1 MKNLIVALSIL
12 PIIAFGGEVDLKKS
26 VFKWTGTKVT
36 GSHYGKVLLKSAS
49 IDEKDGHINSGTFV
63 MDMNT
68 ISCDDLQGEWMD
80 KLIGHLK
87 NDDFFGVN
95 KYPTS
100 TLNIKHGMNGKLT
113 GNLTIKGVSQPVT
126 VSYKQSGKNFNG
138 TLKFDRTKYGIKYG
152 SGSFFEGLGDKMIH
166 DEVTVEFSVVTK

>member
-1 MKNLIVALSIL
+1 M
-12 PIIAFGGEVDLKKS
+12 
-26 VFKWTGTKVT
+26 
-36 GSHYGKVLLKSAS
+36 KSAS
-49 IDEKDGHINSGTFV
+49 IDEKDGQINSGTFV

-95 KYPTS
+95 KHPTS
-100 TLNIKHGMNGKLT
+100 TLSIKHGMNGKLT
-113 GNLTIKGVSQPVT
+113 GDLTIKGVSQPVT

-138 TLKFDRTKYGIKYG
+138 TLKFDRTKYGIRYG